1 MTLAALPQDM
11 PLRDKLAQLMFVRI
25 GSNLPPVRTVEED
38 EERIAS
44 LLGKC
49 PLGGLVLFNG
59 RYETTPATL
68 GRLQAASRYPL
79 LVSSDLERGVGQQ
92 LRGYPLFPH
101 AMAFDALGAGAEDAV
116 RRFAE
121 LTGQASRAAG
131 VHINF
136 APVADV
142 NSDPRNPIIAT
153 RAFGTDPARV
163 SQLITAF
170 IEGARAGGLLA
181 TAKHFPGHGDTHE
194 DSHHALP
201 TVAAAREE
209 IISRELAPFRAAV
222 DAQIPL
228 VMTAHVRYPALDPSG
243 AAATLSQLILTKLL
257 REELGFTGAVVSD
270 SLLMEGVKVG
280 SASEGELAL
289 KALHAGVD
297 ILLDVADPLPTL
309 DALQAAVAAGRLDER
324 RVDEALARVW
334 ELKEAVFS
342 RSRLSA
348 ESFNEAANR
357 QQTDDLALD
366 VARRATQVYKNDN
379 AILPLRTDRS
389 LCAILVNPFPL
400 PSNADPPPLGR
411 MLQDRFARVEYFEIG
426 AEPPAAL
433 LEQAAKSAL
442 AAEQTLAAFVVKPAA
457 WHRFG
462 LPPALGGWLE
472 DLARRRP
479 LVAACLGPPQGLAP
493 VPAAAALATFSDV
506 PASQQALADV
516 LLAGVASTS
525 PESFMR

>member
-1 MTLAALPQDM
+1 MTHVAQPPDM

-38 EERIAS
+38 EQRIAS
-44 LLGKC
+44 LLEKC

-68 GRLQAASRYPL
+68 ARLQAKSRYPL

-101 AMAFDALGAGAEDAV
+101 AMAFEALGAGAEEAV
-116 RRFAE
+116 RQFAE

-153 RAFGTDPARV
+153 RAFGTDPTRV
-163 SQLITAF
+163 SQLIRAF
-170 IEGARAGGLLA
+170 ITGSRAGGLLA

-201 TVAAAREE
+201 TVAAARDE
-209 IISRELAPFRAAV
+209 IMSRELAPFRAAI
-222 DAQIPL
+222 DAQVPL

-243 AAATLSQLILTKLL
+243 AAATLSRPILTTLL
-257 REELGFTGAVVSD
+257 REELGFAGAVASD

-280 SASEGELAL
+280 SANEGELAL

-297 ILLDVADPLPTL
+297 ILLDVADPLTVL
-309 DALQAAVAAGRLDER
+309 DALEAAIAAGRLDQR
-324 RVDEALARVW
+324 RIDEALTRVW
-334 ELKEAVFS
+334 KLKEAISS
-342 RSRLSA
+342 RLRLSA
-348 ESFNEAANR
+348 DSFDEATNR
-357 QQTDDLALD
+357 QQTDHLALD
-366 VARRATQVYKNDN
+366 VARRATQVYKND
-379 AILPLRTDRS
+379 ISLLPLRADRS

-426 AEPPAAL
+426 ADPSAAL

-442 AAEQTLAAFVVKPAA
+442 AADQTVAAFVVKPAA

-462 LPPALGGWLE
+462 LPPALAAWIAG
-472 DLARRRP
+472 LAERRP
-479 LVAACLGPPQGLAP
+479 LVAACLGPTQGLEP
-493 VPAAAALATFSDV
+493 LLAAAATLATFSDV
-506 PASQQALADV
+506 PASQQALVDV
-516 LLAGVASTS
+516 LLAGST
-525 PESFMR
+525 P

>member
-1 MTLAALPQDM
+1 MKRPLHPPDM

-38 EERIAS
+38 EQRIAR
-44 LLGKC
+44 LLEEC

-68 GRLQAASRYPL
+68 ARLQAASRYPL
-79 LVSSDLERGVGQQ
+79 LVSADLERGVGQQ

-101 AMAFDALGAGAEDAV
+101 AMAFEALGAGAAAAV
-116 RRFAE
+116 RQFAL

-163 SQLITAF
+163 SQLIAAC
-170 IEGARAGGLLA
+170 IEGSRAGGLLA

-201 TVAAAREE
+201 TVAADRDE
-209 IISRELAPFRAAV
+209 IMSREIVPFRAAI
-222 DAQIPL
+222 DAQVPL
-228 VMTAHVRYPALDPSG
+228 IMSAHVRYPALDPTG
-243 AAATLSQLILTKLL
+243 AAATLSRPILTTLL
-257 REELGFTGAVVSD
+257 REELGFTGAAVSD
-270 SLLMEGVKVG
+270 SLLMEGVKIG

-297 ILLDVADPLPTL
+297 ILLDVADPL
-309 DALQAAVAAGRLDER
+309 AVLQSLEAAVAAGRLDEH
-324 RVDEALARVW
+324 RVDEALARVGK
-334 ELKEAVFS
+334 LKETAF
-342 RSRLSA
+342 A
-348 ESFNEAANR
+348 ADPPGPFDESVNR
-357 QQTDDLALD
+357 RQTDELAFD
-366 VARRATQVYKNDN
+366 VAWRAAQVYKNDN
-379 AILPLRTDRS
+379 SLLPLKAERS

-400 PSNADPPPLGR
+400 PSNADAPPLGR
-411 MLQDRFARVEYFEIG
+411 LLQDRFDRVEYFEVG
-426 AEPPAAL
+426 ADPAPAL
-433 LEQAAKSAL
+433 LDQAAKSAL
-442 AAEQTLAAFVVKPAA
+442 GAEQILAAFVVKPAA

-462 LPPALGGWLE
+462 LPSALGGWLDE
-472 DLARRRP
+472 LARRRP
-479 LVAACLGPPQGLAP
+479 LVAACLGPTQGLES
-493 VPAAAALATFSDV
+493 VPSAAATLAMFSDV
-506 PASQQALADV
+506 PASQQALVEV
-516 LLAGVASTS
+516 LRAG
-525 PESFMR
+525 PR